1 MLTGFPSL
9 LKWTNWRRWAL
20 SLSDR
25 FELPQTGQ
33 EYDNL
38 EGEGEAELDLPEP
51 ALWPPCL
58 SPDPLIYSTDNWTRQ
73 VPTLWNNCSENARI
87 MLKFPKKKKFW
98 QGGNPPFNPQKRQ
111 KSLRAFFSLGKEIK
125 LKIQGGGK
133 FFKLEER
140 IYTPDSIMEAEI
152 GLWIYRRILAMSFKL
167 LVRWNWSK
175 VNTTIYQNQLHKV
188 PGGGE
193 ATSDYINW

>member
-58 SPDPLIYSTDNWTRQ
+58 SPDRLIYSTDNWTRQ

-87 MLKFPKKKKFW
+87 MLKFPKKKFW

-125 LKIQGGGK
+125 LKIQGGGEIFQVGGKNIHPCPLQNFYYFYVKLKLWAVCITKKMVICAK
-133 FFKLEER
+133 FNKM
-140 IYTPDSIMEAEI
+140 T
-152 GLWIYRRILAMSFKL
+152 
-167 LVRWNWSK
+167 
-175 VNTTIYQNQLHKV
+175 
-188 PGGGE
+188 
-193 ATSDYINW
+193 